1 MADKSRCAK
10 LFKKGSKLYNA
21 CVSAKFRTSDPAT
34 ARVKKLKK
42 EGKSFSP
49 KSPFPKEPRA
59 PLRKKDIMG
68 TGEIRRRKYPKGPF

>member
-1 MADKSRCAK
+1 MASNKVCEK
-10 LFKKGSKLYNA
+10 LYGKGSKAYKA

-34 ARVKKLKK
+34 ARLKKLKK

-59 PLRKKDIMG
+59 PLRKQDVMG
-68 TGEIRRRKYPKGPF
+68 TGKIRRRKYPKD

>member
-42 EGKSFSP
+42 EGKSFSR
-49 KSPFPKEPRA
+49 KSPFSKKP
-59 PLRKKDIMG
+59 RKKFSKRDIMG
-68 TGEIRRRKYPKGPF
+68 TGGIPRIR